1 MADFELFARSDVAR
15 DIEQNS
21 AYFTS
26 VGKSV
31 YEYVSNSVDYCKA
44 GARVEVHVTR
54 TRGKLKVRKHRI
66 VKYSGIVVEETK
78 NGGGMSRET
87 LGRFFT
93 MHAETLARKEGR
105 RVRGR
110 FGTGKAAAFGIG
122 KSLIV
127 DTVKD
132 GRRNVVRL
140 DFEDLKPGLDKVPV
154 QSLLTEQDI
163 NRPDGTTG
171 LRDRL

>member
-1 MADFELFARSDVAR
+1 MGGAIERMSNFELFARSDVAR

-31 YEYVSNSVDYCKA
+31 YEYVSNSVDYCKP

-54 TRGKLKVRKHRI
+54 SRGKFTVRKRRT

-87 LGRFFT
+87 LSRFST
-93 MHAETLARKEGR
+93 MTSVSHR
-105 RVRGR
+105 
-110 FGTGKAAAFGIG
+110 
-122 KSLIV
+122 
-127 DTVKD
+127 D
-132 GRRNVVRL
+132 G
-140 DFEDLKPGLDKVPV
+140 
-154 QSLLTEQDI
+154 
-163 NRPDGTTG
+163 
-171 LRDRL
+171 